1 MLIIFISTSITLII
15 LDVKMRIIN
24 TISNMYITMF
34 KSTHLCGLA
43 GVRLQLAVPLVQYER
58 RIGRAGCCGGFMAQW
73 LWWLQSDTL
82 GSSPTVVGFSLFSFL
97 LKQVE
102 FQLNFYK
109 ICIVFIFG
117 RISHVTMFLSM
128 SHQMYN
134 VSSTCTSSGTMTMLK
149 NLDNNLYTV
158 KNLWVNLF
166 LAILKIIFIVKT
178 CSQDRITPLLW

>member
-1 MLIIFISTSITLII
+1 
-15 LDVKMRIIN
+15 
-24 TISNMYITMF
+24 
-34 KSTHLCGLA
+34 
-43 GVRLQLAVPLVQYER
+43 
-58 RIGRAGCCGGFMAQW
+58 MAQW

-134 VSSTCTSSGTMTMLK
+134 VSSTCTSSGTMTIWK

-166 LAILKIIFIVKT
+166 LVILKIIFIVKM